1 MDMCKSTE
9 KENWAH
15 ESSYIKKKREEKKML
30 AMSQYIESLSNKG
43 AT

>member
-15 ESSYIKKKREEKKML
+15 ESSYIYIKREEKML

>member
-15 ESSYIKKKREEKKML
+15 ESSYIKKKKKKML